1 MSDNTFGR
9 LLHLTTFGESHGE
22 ALGGVVDGFPSGVA
36 IDMDFIRFRMAR
48 RRPGSTS
55 LGTKRNESDDV
66 EILSGVYKGMTT
78 GAPIGF
84 IIRNTSQHS
93 SDYDDIADKFRPGH
107 ADYTY
112 QMKYGIRD
120 PRGGGRSS
128 GRETSCRVFGGAL
141 CELLLRKEGISV
153 GAGVVAVGK
162 AKASGYEWNPP
173 FPPPLYAPSCIE
185 YGAMEDEI
193 RRAQSESDSVGGI
206 VECRVTGMV
215 VGLGEPAAGKLDADL
230 AGAIMSIGAVKGI
243 EFGSG
248 FEAAS
253 RRGSEN
259 NDQMRMEDGR
269 PVFLSNNAGGIL
281 GGISN
286 GDDIIMRI
294 AVKPTPSI
302 AIEQK
307 TVNAAMENTEIIVRG
322 RHDPCIAIR
331 AVPVVEAMTALVLAD
346 HLCIARAYAG

>member
-1 MSDNTFGR
+1 
-9 LLHLTTFGESHGE
+9 
-22 ALGGVVDGFPSGVA
+22 
-36 IDMDFIRFRMAR
+36 MDFIRSEMAR

-55 LGTKRNESDDV
+55 LGTKRNESDEP
-66 EILSGVYKGMTT
+66 EILSGILDGVST

-84 IIRNTSQHS
+84 IIRNTSQRS
-93 SDYDDIADKFRPGH
+93 SDYDDIGH

-141 CELLLRKEGISV
+141 AKLLLRNEGISID
-153 GAGVVAVGK
+153 AGVIAVGGT
-162 AKASGYEWNPP
+162 KASGYSWTPP
-173 FPPPLYAPSCIE
+173 FPPPLYAPECPE
-185 YGAMEDEI
+185 LKAMEEEI
-193 RRAQSESDSVGGI
+193 RRAAADGDSIGGLI
-206 VECRVTGMV
+206 ECRATGMIP
-215 VGLGEPAAGKLDADL
+215 GLGEPAAGKLDADL

-248 FEAAS
+248 FEGAMH
-253 RRGSEN
+253 RGSEN
-259 NDQMRMEDGR
+259 NDMMRMESGR

-286 GDDIIMRI
+286 GNDIIMRI

-302 AIEQK
+302 YTRQLTI
-307 TVNAAMENTEIIVRG
+307 TDTMEDTEITVKG

-331 AVPVVEAMTALVLAD
+331 AVPVAEAMAALVIAD
-346 HLCIARAYAG
+346 HLLISRAYER